1 MFPYRLI
8 SGYEALVISYTAINI
23 GNHNGPWMPI
33 LARLGLINKHVY
45 CLTVDLNFYYDIT
58 FYKGLLHC

>member
-33 LARLGLINKHVY
+33 LARDHVY
-45 CLTVDLNFYYDIT
+45 CLTVDLNFNYDIT